1 MSKVQIELIS
11 GHLCSW
17 PVVGTASLRSFFFP
31 HTLDERFDAK
41 VWDLHYGHGEPA
53 LSVWVSHNPI
63 TTIRMNEK
71 GDLAVAG

>member
-1 MSKVQIELIS
+1 M
-11 GHLCSW
+11 
-17 PVVGTASLRSFFFP
+17 GTASLRSFFFP
-31 HTLDERFDAK
+31 HTLDESFDAK

-71 GDLAVAG
+71 GDLAIAG

>member
-1 MSKVQIELIS
+1 MSILKCNEILAVAIFIQSFQFFL
-11 GHLCSW
+11 
-17 PVVGTASLRSFFFP
+17 LRDD
-31 HTLDERFDAK
+31 TLDKSFDAK

>member
-1 MSKVQIELIS
+1 MT
-11 GHLCSW
+11 
-17 PVVGTASLRSFFFP
+17 PDSLNS
-31 HTLDERFDAK
+31 K

-71 GDLAVAG
+71 GDLAIAG

>member
-1 MSKVQIELIS
+1 MFLAGRGDGIVEVIFFL
-11 GHLCSW
+11 LC
-17 PVVGTASLRSFFFP
+17 
-31 HTLDERFDAK
+31 HCMLDESYDIK

>member
-1 MSKVQIELIS
+1 MVL
-11 GHLCSW
+11 
-17 PVVGTASLRSFFFP
+17 LRSFFFP
-31 HTLDERFDAK
+31 HTLDDSFDAK